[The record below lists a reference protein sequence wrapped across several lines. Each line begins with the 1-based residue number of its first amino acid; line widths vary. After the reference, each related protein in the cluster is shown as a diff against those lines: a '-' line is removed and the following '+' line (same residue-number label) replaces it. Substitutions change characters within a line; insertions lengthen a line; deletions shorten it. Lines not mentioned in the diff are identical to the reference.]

1 MELPIHNN
9 KGEVV
14 GQAEV
19 AEVLF
24 GAPVNRPLLHQVLVA
39 QLSNHRAGTHST
51 KTRAEVSGGG
61 RKPRPQKG
69 TGRARQGSTR
79 SPQWKGGGI
88 VFGPRP
94 RSHYRDIPKKM
105 RRLAL
110 RSAISSRT
118 GSQELILL
126 DSLAIDVPKTQD
138 LRIALKNVGAYRS
151 TLVVIGEPT
160 PSLALSARNLPR
172 VRVLP
177 ADRLNVEDVLRY
189 HRVVMTVDAVRKA
202 EELWA
207 RPLTKK
213 EQELA
218 VLAEPKAPARRT
230 RRSAKAAEA
239 VVEAEPAVE
248 VPEEVVDEAATTD
261 APVAEESTAEEAP
274 VDETPAEV
282 AEEAVQ
288 ADDATPSNE
297 DEPTEA
303 KE

>member
-1 MELPIHNN
+1 VQLPIHNS

-19 AEVLF
+19 ADVLF
-24 GAPVNRPLLHQVLVA
+24 GGPVNRPLLHQVLVA
-39 QLSNHRAGTHST
+39 QLGNHRAGTHST

-61 RKPRPQKG
+61 RKPRPQKY
-69 TGRARQGSTR
+69 TGRSRQGSIR

-94 RSHYRDIPKKM
+94 RSHLRDIPKKM

-110 RSAISSRT
+110 RSALSSRV
-118 GSQELILL
+118 GSSEVILL
-126 DSLAIDVPKTQD
+126 ESLAFAAPKTQE
-138 LRIALKNVGAYRS
+138 LRIALQNVGAHRS

-160 PSLALSARNLPR
+160 RTLALSARNLTR

-189 HRVVMTVDAVRKA
+189 HRIVMTVDAVRKA

-207 RPLTKK
+207 RPLMKR
-213 EQELA
+213 EVGLLGAA
-218 VLAEPKAPARRT
+218 VTAPEAEAEDAAATEDRAEVVAQPEAAIAASVDDAAAATEDDADATAGASVEAPLEVEAGSEPAPAA
-230 RRSAKAAEA
+230 SSEEAAEDGQ
-239 VVEAEPAVE
+239 
-248 VPEEVVDEAATTD
+248 PED
-261 APVAEESTAEEAP
+261 
-274 VDETPAEV
+274 
-282 AEEAVQ
+282 
-288 ADDATPSNE
+288 
-297 DEPTEA
+297 

>member
-1 MELPIHNN
+1 VELPIHNS
-9 KGEVV
+9 KGEIV

-19 AEVLF
+19 ADVLF
-24 GAPVNRPLLHQVLVA
+24 GAPINRPLLHQVLVA
-39 QLSNHRAGTHST
+39 QLGNHRAGTHST

-69 TGRARQGSTR
+69 TGRARQGSIR
-79 SPQWKGGGI
+79 SPQWKGGGV

-94 RSHYRDIPKKM
+94 RSHYRGIPKKM

-126 DSLAIDVPKTQD
+126 DSLAMDVPKTQE
-138 LRIALKNVGAYRS
+138 LRIALKNIGAYRS

-160 PSLALSARNLPR
+160 PALALSARNLPR

-207 RPLTKK
+207 RPLTKR
-213 EQELA
+213 EHEL
-218 VLAEPKAPARRT
+218 
-230 RRSAKAAEA
+230 AAEA
-239 VVEAEPAVE
+239 EVAV
-248 VPEEVVDEAATTD
+248 A
-261 APVAEESTAEEAP
+261 EAP
-274 VDETPAEV
+274 VRRPRRTTKAAAVVSEAVDEVAPADETTPAEQG
-282 AEEAVQ
+282 EQ
-288 ADDATPSNE
+288 TE
-297 DEPTEA
+297 D